1 MAPAEPEDKPTQM
14 YLLAGRSFLSWYMV
28 EVPYHIVRGYILYAK
43 AFMEIFSIIFL
54 LRTLFSPWK
63 SITDPYPD
71 NKLNLGAIAYTFSLN
86 CTTRAVGFVVR
97 IIAIA
102 FSLSMQIILIT
113 MFSVSLLFWL
123 LFPIIFVY
131 GIGFLLLAF
140 T

>member
-1 MAPAEPEDKPTQM
+1 MVSTEPPDKPSQI
-14 YLLAGRSFLSWYMV
+14 YLLAGRSFLSWYLV
-28 EVPYHIVRGYILYAK
+28 EVPFHIIRGYVLYAK

-86 CTTRAVGFVVR
+86 CTTRAVGFAVR

-102 FSLSMQIILIT
+102 FSIAMQVILLVV
-113 MFSVSLLFWL
+113 FSVSLVFWL
-123 LFPIIFVY
+123 AFPVMFAY
-131 GIGFLLLAF
+131 GIGFLFLSF